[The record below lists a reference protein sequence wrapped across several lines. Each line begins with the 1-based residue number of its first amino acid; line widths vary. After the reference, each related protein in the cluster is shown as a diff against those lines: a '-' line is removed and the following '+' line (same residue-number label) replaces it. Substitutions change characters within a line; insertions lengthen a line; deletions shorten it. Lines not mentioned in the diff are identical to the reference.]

1 MQELLHGA
9 GIVCVYY
16 VVAASIMLTARWFL
30 TIPDE
35 VFRKALHFVLLGSYI
50 PFVFAFDT
58 WWLAALLAVILEIL
72 IYPILAWFERFQNY
86 SSITTERKKGEFK
99 HSLILAF
106 TMLAVC
112 IGVCWGWRGDKLL
125 VLACMYA
132 WGIGDAFAA
141 LIGKAYGK
149 HKIRWRFA
157 DNRKSW
163 EGSCAMFVS
172 SVLSVLTVLLL
183 RGGLPVAAC
192 ILIPLAAG
200 TVCTLVEL
208 VTPDGMDTVTCPTA
222 ALLVIVPLTALF
234 GGVL

>member
-1 MQELLHGA
+1 MQEFFHGA
-9 GIVCVYY
+9 GMVCMYY
-16 VVAASIMLTARWFL
+16 VVAASTMFAFRWFL
-30 TIPDE
+30 PIPDE

-50 PFVFAFDT
+50 PFLFAFDT
-58 WWLAALLAVILEIL
+58 WWKAALLAVVMEIL

-86 SSITTERKKGEFK
+86 TSITTERKKGEFK

-112 IGVCWGWRGDKLL
+112 ITVCWGWRGEKLL

-141 LIGKAYGK
+141 LIGKRFGK

-157 DNRKSW
+157 DNKKSW
-163 EGSCAMFVS
+163 EGSAAMFLS
-172 SVLSVLTVLLL
+172 SVLSVLTVLLV
-183 RGGLPVAAC
+183 RGGLPLPGYA
-192 ILIPLAAG
+192 LIPLAAAA
-200 TVCTLVEL
+200 VCTLVEL

-234 GGVL
+234 GGMV